1 MKDFDAEL
9 DSIEID
15 GGCAMKTVSMQL
27 VTVELENGH
36 RGVFIGAPLVT
47 DERADADCQVEEVWF
62 SDIQDVPDEI
72 SLTRLIRMLQDQLCR
87 CLATLQ

>member
-1 MKDFDAEL
+1 MKNVPL
-9 DSIEID
+9 
-15 GGCAMKTVSMQL
+15 QL
-27 VTVELENGH
+27 VTVELENGT

-47 DERADADCQVEEVWF
+47 DDYTDDDCQVGEVWF

-72 SLTRLIRMLQDQLCR
+72 SLSKLINLLHDQLCR